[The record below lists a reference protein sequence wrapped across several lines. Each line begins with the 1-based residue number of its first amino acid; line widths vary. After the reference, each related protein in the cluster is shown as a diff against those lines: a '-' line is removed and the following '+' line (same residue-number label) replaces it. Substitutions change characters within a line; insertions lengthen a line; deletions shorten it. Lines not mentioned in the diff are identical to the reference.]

1 MYQCCHPS
9 RPPTALAFMISL
21 SAICIIED
29 IILRIYFEREGISLF
44 VEISGALVYPLLD
57 VEFKTSVFKTDQLA
71 LLLRNKAIFLYL
83 ILTFYEPVEYSAW
96 KWKMCAF
103 LNPSVPDSPIK
114 VKCEG
119 RLFQMMC

>member
-1 MYQCCHPS
+1 MYQCCHPC

-71 LLLRNKAIFLYL
+71 LLLGNKAIFLYL
-83 ILTFYEPVEYSAW
+83 ILTNEPVEYSAW

-119 RLFQMMC
+119 